1 MPSATSPVAPYA
13 RPFETGWSSA
23 RRAAAQAFWDW
34 HDALA
39 ESAVPPT
46 PRLEEAYERV
56 QAGEPTR
63 LVPDDVCTAAYDACA
78 SHEVSRDYLA
88 AQVRAL
94 PQHEPPVR
102 FDTGADLERFVDR
115 WIVPH
120 GRLLA
125 GLVPGLD
132 TLKRATDH
140 LSRGFFYT
148 ATVVCLPAHL
158 QSDRLYIPQADLHRE
173 DLSMWALRKENAV
186 TEPVRKVLW
195 KQMVRARDALARGHT
210 ALTRLT
216 WRAKWRFKFWWIGAL
231 ELLNEV
237 ERRDFDVWS
246 KPVMLNRWRTAQ
258 VYLQTYIGRAT
269 ARMS

>member
-1 MPSATSPVAPYA
+1 MPTTPYA
-13 RPFETGWSSA
+13 RPYETGWSSA
-23 RRAAAQAFWDW
+23 QRPAAQAFWNW
-34 HDALA
+34 HDAL
-39 ESAVPPT
+39 SAAPEFPAA
-46 PRLEEAYERV
+46 RIQAAYEQA
-56 QAGEPTR
+56 QAGEPLR
-63 LVPDDVCTAAYDACA
+63 MVPHEVSTAAYEACA
-78 SHEVSRDYLA
+78 RHNLNRDYLA

-94 PQHEPPVR
+94 PQHQPPVR

-148 ATVVCLPAHL
+148 ATIVQLPAHL
-158 QSDRLYIPQADLHRE
+158 EANRLYLPHDDLHHE
-173 DLSMWALRKENAV
+173 DLSMWTLRQGTA

-195 KQMVRARDALARGHT
+195 KQMIRARDALARGHT
-210 ALTRLT
+210 ALKRLT
-216 WRAKWRFKFWWIGAL
+216 WQAKWRLKFWWIGAL

-246 KPVMLNRWRTAQ
+246 APITLNRWRTAQ

-269 ARMS
+269 ARMA

>member
-1 MPSATSPVAPYA
+1 MPSDISYA
-13 RPFETGWSSA
+13 RPYETGWSSA
-23 RRAAAQAFWDW
+23 QLPAAQAFWDW

-39 ESAVPPT
+39 AAPEFPDA
-46 PRLEEAYERV
+46 RIQAAYEQA
-56 QAGEPTR
+56 QAGEPLR
-63 LVPDDVCTAAYDACA
+63 MVSREVSRAAYQACDR
-78 SHEVSRDYLA
+78 HNLNRDYLA

-94 PQHEPPVR
+94 PQHQPPTR
-102 FDTGADLERFVDR
+102 FDTGADLERFLDR

-120 GRLLA
+120 GRLLS
-125 GLVPGLD
+125 GLVPGLE

-148 ATVVCLPAHL
+148 GTVLQLPAHL
-158 QSDRLYIPQADLHRE
+158 EANRLYLPQDDLRHE
-173 DLSMWALRKENAV
+173 DLSMWTLRQGTV

-195 KQMVRARDALARGHT
+195 KQMIRARDALARGHT
-210 ALTRLT
+210 ALARLT
-216 WRAKWRFKFWWIGAL
+216 WRAKWRLKFWWIGAL

-246 KPVMLNRWRTAQ
+246 APITLNRWRTAQ